1 MRMGIVDLSIPVI
14 IVQVLSTVL
23 IIGFIY
29 VIISLVKKK
38 RK

>member
-1 MRMGIVDLSIPVI
+1 MRMGIVDLSIPGI

-23 IIGFIY
+23 IIWFIY